1 MMARH
6 FRRSYPA
13 LTAILIAGLAT
24 WGLSAPVS
32 AVGPVGDVTV
42 TAVPGVSGQEL
53 TQITSG
59 PDGNLWFTERYENA
73 VVKMTPNGEMTKYTE
88 GITANAWPTSLT
100 TGPDGN
106 IWFAEPNVF
115 VNGKYQV
122 GRITPN
128 GVVTEFASPIQ
139 PPSALQSIVSG
150 PDNSIWYVQSLGRNI
165 AKMTMQ
171 GEVTTFPT
179 GMPFGTFLQSLAVG
193 PDGNVWFTG
202 INRIGK
208 MTPAGV
214 VTTFTTGLTTA
225 GVISGIAAGPDG
237 NMWIAMPS
245 VNQIAKVDMAGNVTP
260 YSAGITVGAS
270 PVGIVVGADGNLWFT
285 GGGSGT
291 VPQVDSSI
299 GRITTAGVVT
309 EFPFGPY
316 ASNDPSGIVAGSD
329 GNIWAVNIL
338 EASIVRARTGE
349 AAPSSDPVVTN
360 IKQTSANV
368 SGIVYPG
375 AATSAVTLQCARDQL
390 FQDIEYSALAS
401 TGSPATG
408 TTAADVAGVC
418 SGLTADTNYFTR
430 FVSSN
435 TFTGSSTSSL
445 TYTTIAPFTTSVREP
460 QSLRSGTVPKRF
472 KNVGKTVVNK
482 RNATT
487 KQNIALKARVVV
499 KQAQVGSRGD
509 YGCARVTYGP
519 KRKVIV
525 RTTGECALRIKVI
538 YTAPGNPEYLPLKK
552 AFTFKTKR
560 IR

>member
-1 MMARH
+1 MALLVGILAWG
-6 FRRSYPA
+6 FALPA
-13 LTAILIAGLAT
+13 
-24 WGLSAPVS
+24 S

-42 TAVPGVSGQEL
+42 TALPGVSGEEL

-106 IWFAEPNVF
+106 IWFAEPNVYI
-115 VNGKYQV
+115 GGQYQI
-122 GRITPN
+122 GRITPD
-128 GVVTEFASPIQ
+128 GVVTEFPSPIQ

-150 PDNSIWYVQSLGRNI
+150 PDNSIWYVQSLGRKI
-165 AKMTMQ
+165 AKMTME
-171 GEVTTFPT
+171 GEVTTFAT

-193 PDGNVWFTG
+193 PDGNLWFTG
-202 INRIGK
+202 INGIGK
-208 MTPAGV
+208 MTPTGT
-214 VTTFTTGLTTA
+214 VTLYTTGLTTA
-225 GVISGIAAGPDG
+225 SVITGIAAGPDG
-237 NMWIAMPS
+237 NMWITMPGT
-245 VNQIAKVDMAGNVTP
+245 NQIAKVDMAGNVTP
-260 YSAGITVGAS
+260 YSTGLTVDAS
-270 PVGIVVGADGNLWFT
+270 PVGIVAGADGNLWFT

-291 VPQVDSSI
+291 TPQVDSSI
-299 GRITTAGVVT
+299 GRITTSGVIT

-316 ASNDPSGIVAGSD
+316 ATNDPSGIAAGSD

-338 EASIVRARTGE
+338 EPSIVRTTTGE

-368 SGIVYPG
+368 SGVVYPG

-390 FQDIEYSALAS
+390 FQQIEYSALAS
-401 TGSPATG
+401 TGNPATG
-408 TTAADVAGVC
+408 TSAAAVGGVC
-418 SGLTADTNYFTR
+418 SGLTADTDYFTR

-445 TYTTIAPFTTSVREP
+445 SYTTITPFTTTVREP
-460 QSLRSGTVPKRF
+460 QSLRNGTVPKRF

-487 KQNIALKARVVV
+487 RQDIALKARVVV
-499 KQAQVGSRGD
+499 KQKRSDSRGD
-509 YGCARVTYGP
+509 FGCGRVTYGP
-519 KRKVIV
+519 KRKVVV
-525 RTTGECALRIKVI
+525 RTTGECALRIKVV
-538 YTAPGNPEYLPLKK
+538 YTAPGSPEYLPLKK
-552 AFTFKTKR
+552 AFAFSTKR
-560 IR
+560 VR

>member
-1 MMARH
+1 MSLLVGVLAWG
-6 FRRSYPA
+6 FTSPA
-13 LTAILIAGLAT
+13 SAAGA
-24 WGLSAPVS
+24 A
-32 AVGPVGDVTV
+32 GDVTV
-42 TAVPGVSGQEL
+42 TALPGLSGEEL

-73 VVKMTPNGEMTKYTE
+73 VVKMTPSGEMTKYTE

-106 IWFAEPNVF
+106 IWFAEPNVY
-115 VNGKYQV
+115 VGGMYQV
-122 GRITPN
+122 GRITPD
-128 GVVTEFASPIQ
+128 GVVTEFPSPIQ

-150 PDNSIWYVQSLGRNI
+150 PDNSIWYVQSLGRRI
-165 AKMTMQ
+165 AKMTMD
-171 GEVTTFPT
+171 GEVTTFAT

-193 PDGNVWFTG
+193 PDGNLWFTG
-202 INRIGK
+202 INGIGK
-208 MTPAGV
+208 MTPTGT
-214 VTTFTTGLTTA
+214 VTLYTA
-225 GVISGIAAGPDG
+225 GLASASVITGITAGPDG

-260 YSAGITVGAS
+260 YSTGLTVDAS
-270 PVGIVVGADGNLWFT
+270 PVGIVAGADGNLWFT
-285 GGGSGT
+285 GGGSGS

-299 GRITTAGVVT
+299 GRITTSGVIT

-316 ASNDPSGIVAGSD
+316 ATNDPSGIAAGSD

-338 EASIVRARTGE
+338 EPSIVRTTTGE
-349 AAPSSDPVVTN
+349 AAPNSDPVVTN

-390 FQDIEYSALAS
+390 FQDIEYSALAT

-408 TTAADVAGVC
+408 TTAATVAGVC

-435 TFTGSSTSSL
+435 TFAGSSTSSL

-487 KQNIALKARVVV
+487 QQNIALKARVVV
-499 KQAQVGSRGD
+499 KQTRVGSRGD

-519 KRKVIV
+519 KRKVVV
-525 RTTGECALRIKVI
+525 RTTGECALRLKIV

-552 AFTFKTKR
+552 AFTFKTKKVR
-560 IR
+560 